1 MALTLNASSANSLY
15 AVTNTTAG
23 GNFRCCKAS
32 ASCRPVASGM
42 FTSRNMTSTG
52 YSLSFSIASRTLA
65 ASATTSVC
73 PNSSSRNFSS
83 ERAGASSSTIMAFN
97 T

>member
-1 MALTLNASSANSLY
+1 LNASRANSLY

-23 GNFRCCKAS
+23 GNLRCCSAS
-32 ASCRPVASGM
+32 ASCKPVASGM
-42 FTSRNMTSTG
+42 FTSRNITSHG
-52 YSLSFSIASRTLA
+52 YSFNFSIASRTLA

-73 PNSSSRNFSS
+73 PSSSSRNFSS
-83 ERAGASSSTIMAFN
+83 ERAGASSSTIIAFN